1 MNWILGSEGGVK
13 VVKYSYYPGNTARQS
28 SSEVEDTIQP
38 MARTLGLELLDITG
52 CNSDGGEVICQT
64 NKMLQLTLNARN
76 FALAEENGHDIVT
89 ACATSQ
95 GNMFAALRTLRAD
108 PVLCAQVNA
117 VLEKT
122 SGLNFKGEIKTSHL
136 LHVLVEEIG
145 LDKINDLVVNP
156 LGVKIAAYYGPNMQ
170 REGACGE
177 DDAFNPQYLERLI
190 EALGGEAVDYGSKTA
205 SVGAPSLLTLDA
217 PVMQMTAQV
226 LADAKEAGAQMMVSA
241 CTISHSNLD
250 SYQSKA
256 AKVTGK
262 NTNMPVIHLSELVA
276 FALGHHVDRF
286 AQLKTRALVIGG

>member
-1 MNWILGSEGGVK
+1 M
-13 VVKYSYYPGNTARQS
+13 VKYSYYPGNTARQS

-38 MARTLGLELLDITG
+38 MARSLGLDLIDITG

-76 FALAEENGHDIVT
+76 FALAEENGYDIVT

-95 GNMFAALRTLRAD
+95 GNMFSALKTLRND
-108 PVLCAQVNA
+108 PVLCAQVNT

-122 SGLNFKGEIKTSHL
+122 SGLNFKGEIKTNHL

-145 LDKINDLVVNP
+145 LEKISDLVINP
-156 LGVKIAAYYGPNMQ
+156 LGMKIAAYYGPNMQ

-190 EALGGEAVDYGSKTA
+190 EALGGEAVEYGSKTA
-205 SVGAPSLLTLDA
+205 SVGAPSLLTLDT

-226 LADAKEAGAQMMVSA
+226 LSEAKAAGANLLVSA

-256 AKVTGK
+256 AKVTRK
-262 NTNMPVIHLSELVA
+262 NTNIPVIHLSELVA

>member
-1 MNWILGSEGGVK
+1 M
-13 VVKYSYYPGNTARQS
+13 VKYSYYPGNSARQS

-38 MARTLGLELLDITG
+38 MARSLGLDLVDITG
-52 CNSDGGEVICQT
+52 YNSDGGEVICQT

-95 GNMFAALRTLRAD
+95 GNMFAALKTLRAD
-108 PVLCAQVNA
+108 PVLCAQVND

-122 SGLNFKGEIKTSHL
+122 SDLKFNGEIKTSHL

-145 LDKINDLVVNP
+145 LDKIKDLVVNP
-156 LGVKIAAYYGPNMQ
+156 LGMKVAAYYGQNMQ

-190 EALGGEAVDYGSKTA
+190 ETLGGEAIDYGSKTA

-226 LADAKEAGAQMMVSA
+226 LADAKAAGAQMMVSA

-256 AKVTGK
+256 GKVARK
-262 NTNMPVIHLSELVA
+262 ITNMPVIHLSELVA
-276 FALGHHVDRF
+276 FALGHHIDRF

>member
-1 MNWILGSEGGVK
+1 M
-13 VVKYSYYPGNTARQS
+13 VKYSYYPGNTARQS
-28 SSEVEDTIQP
+28 SIEVEDTIQP
-38 MARTLGLELLDITG
+38 MARSLGLDLIDITG
-52 CNSDGGEVICQT
+52 CNSDGGEIICQT
-64 NKMLQLTLNARN
+64 NKLLQLTLNARN

-95 GNMFAALRTLRAD
+95 GNMFAALKTLKSD
-108 PVLCAQVNA
+108 PVLCAQVNS

-122 SGLNFKGEIKTSHL
+122 SDLNFKGEIKTSHL
-136 LHVLVEEIG
+136 LHVLVDEIG
-145 LDKINDLVVNP
+145 LEKINDLVVNP
-156 LGVKIAAYYGPNMQ
+156 LRMKVAPYYGPNMQ
-170 REGACGE
+170 REGACGD

-190 EALGGEAVDYGSKTA
+190 EALGGEAIDYDSKTS
-205 SVGAPSLLTLDA
+205 SVGAPSLLTLEA

-226 LADAKEAGAQMMVSA
+226 LSDAKAAGAQLMVSA

-256 AKVTGK
+256 AKVSRK
-262 NTNMPVIHLSELVA
+262 DTNMPVIHPSELVA

>member
-1 MNWILGSEGGVK
+1 M
-13 VVKYSYYPGNTARQS
+13 VKYSYYPGNSARQS

-38 MARTLGLELLDITG
+38 MARSLGLDLVDITG

-76 FALAEENGHDIVT
+76 FALAEENGHDIIT

-95 GNMFAALRTLRAD
+95 GNMFAALKTLRAD
-108 PVLCAQVNA
+108 PVLCAQVNV

-122 SGLNFKGEIKTSHL
+122 SGLHFKGEIKTNHL

-156 LGVKIAAYYGPNMQ
+156 LGMKIAGYYGPNMQ

-190 EALGGEAVDYGSKTA
+190 EALGGEAVDYGSKTT

-226 LADAKEAGAQMMVSA
+226 LADAKDAGAQMMVSA

-256 AKVTGK
+256 AKVARK
-262 NTNMPVIHLSELVA
+262 STNMPVIHLSELVA